1 MGLRFIRL
9 FIYSVF
15 SFILEKIKKIYFT
28 TKYYNNSL
36 RVSPPSRSYDM
47 NNVPLLLELE
57 DKNEKRLEL
66 LNRFHKNIWKL
77 DNIGK
82 KHLIELNKFN
92 WLSKLDIKN
101 QKNLVKNI
109 ILAWLKKN
117 QNYNE
122 KNWHH
127 TITANRIIFLICCS
141 HFTIRHDDMVYR
153 AAITNNIVKQALHLN
168 KNLAFINNKLDKIF
182 ILTALI
188 LVSVTF
194 EGNQKLFQT
203 SIKNLSN
210 EIKGI
215 VDRNGFVE
223 SKNPEDQFWLTHH
236 LVLIREFL
244 IFSQNTV
251 PEFLDHN
258 IQKIGSSYKG
268 LLFSNNFLPLFNGCK
283 DRDTS
288 EFNKFL
294 KAKNYKFDK
303 KTKAHS
309 YLIAKVKKFEIALDA
324 NNPPS
329 DLNSQNYQA
338 GCLSFEFLYG
348 GKKVI
353 SNCGSANNFGGELP
367 YLSQTTAAHSTLTIN
382 DTSSCLFQ
390 KNSLIRSYYGNS
402 LIQKLKV
409 YKKDLNTDKDTISI
423 IAGHNGY
430 QKNYNTMYER
440 KIVVQENEG
449 KLAGNELIIVAKKD
463 LTFLNFALRFHILP
477 DNKLI
482 QTQGGDIL
490 LSVNNQGWK
499 FKSSHTIK
507 IEDSLYFAH
516 QDKISESKCILVEG
530 TLKDKV
536 NNINWT
542 LEKSN

>member
-9 FIYSVF
+9 LIYSVI
-15 SFILEKIKKIYFT
+15 SFILDKIKKIYFT

-57 DKNEKRLEL
+57 NKNEKRLEL

-92 WLSKLDIKN
+92 WLSQLDIKN
-101 QKNLVKNI
+101 QKNFVKNI

-122 KNWHH
+122 KNWYH
-127 TITANRIIFLICCS
+127 TITANRIIFWICCS

-215 VDRNGFVE
+215 IDRNGFVE
-223 SKNPEDQFWLTHH
+223 SKNPEDQFWLIHH

-244 IFSQNTV
+244 IFSQNT
-251 PEFLDHN
+251 E
-258 IQKIGSSYKG
+258 KI
-268 LLFSNNFLPLFNGCK
+268 
-283 DRDTS
+283 
-288 EFNKFL
+288 
-294 KAKNYKFDK
+294 
-303 KTKAHS
+303 
-309 YLIAKVKKFEIALDA
+309 
-324 NNPPS
+324 
-329 DLNSQNYQA
+329 
-338 GCLSFEFLYG
+338 
-348 GKKVI
+348 
-353 SNCGSANNFGGELP
+353 
-367 YLSQTTAAHSTLTIN
+367 
-382 DTSSCLFQ
+382 
-390 KNSLIRSYYGNS
+390 KNSLIKTR
-402 LIQKLKV
+402 
-409 YKKDLNTDKDTISI
+409 
-423 IAGHNGY
+423 
-430 QKNYNTMYER
+430 
-440 KIVVQENEG
+440 
-449 KLAGNELIIVAKKD
+449 
-463 LTFLNFALRFHILP
+463 
-477 DNKLI
+477 
-482 QTQGGDIL
+482 
-490 LSVNNQGWK
+490 
-499 FKSSHTIK
+499 
-507 IEDSLYFAH
+507 
-516 QDKISESKCILVEG
+516 
-530 TLKDKV
+530 
-536 NNINWT
+536 
-542 LEKSN
+542 